1 MKNLKLCMLAAAAS
15 LLATGA
21 MAQMAMD
28 PMVKMTM
35 GKKPDTAA
43 QGAHKASATVTKV
56 DEKAGVVTLA
66 HGPVPTLNW
75 PAMTMGFKVKDK
87 SLLPKLAQGK
97 KVDVE
102 FTKEGNDYVVTSVK

>member
-1 MKNLKLCMLAAAAS
+1 MKYLKTYALIS
-15 LLATGA
+15 LTSLFATATTAQTA
-21 MAQMAMD
+21 MGQMDKMAM
-28 PMVKMTM
+28 
-35 GKKPDTAA
+35 GSKPQAA
-43 QGAHKASATVTKV
+43 TQGAHKASATVKKL

-87 SLLPKLAQGK
+87 SLLPKLAEGK

-102 FTKEGNDYVVTSVK
+102 LRKEADDYLVTNVK

>member
-1 MKNLKLCMLAAAAS
+1 MKNLKVYTLAAVAS
-15 LLATGA
+15 LLGTAAT
-21 MAQMAMD
+21 AQMAMD
-28 PMVKMTM
+28 SM
-35 GKKPDTAA
+35 GKMAMSGKPDAAA
-43 QGAHKASATVTKV
+43 QGAHKASATVKKL

-75 PAMTMGFKVKDK
+75 SAMTMGFKVKDK
-87 SLLPKLAQGK
+87 SLLSKLAQGK